1 MRSGNRRMRRAVFV
15 GAILALGSAG
25 AGGSTSGLASGWL
38 SVDDAVEAQAMEQL
52 VGGQY
57 PEFFVVVLQAMCFGC
72 AIDVTFRNGI
82 DWAAVYHCMFICDMA
97 F

>member
-1 MRSGNRRMRRAVFV
+1 MRRAVFV

-38 SVDDAVEAQAMEQL
+38 SVDDAVEVQAMEQL

-57 PEFFVVVLQAMCFGC
+57 PQILVIVLRAMCVGC
-72 AIDVTFRNGI
+72 ALDLTFSNGI
-82 DWAAVYHCMFICDMA
+82 DWLAIYQCVFICSITL
-97 F
+97 